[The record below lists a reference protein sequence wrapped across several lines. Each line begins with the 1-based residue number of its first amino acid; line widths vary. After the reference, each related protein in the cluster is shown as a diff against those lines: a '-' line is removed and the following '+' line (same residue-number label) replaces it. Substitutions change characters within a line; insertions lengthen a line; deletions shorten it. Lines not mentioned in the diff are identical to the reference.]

1 MLRRPHCCA
10 FLIGTVLV
18 LLAVLAL
25 VRTDRVSH
33 HRPAPDPA
41 RLALAVA
48 HLNSACLTCHSDL
61 SAGPDLVPPAQVARP
76 AADWLAAAARQPEAS
91 TQTTPL
97 LAVSAADSPSSTRA
111 PAVASDPRL
120 LDLGWRLLSLPPGQQ
135 ARAGA
140 VIDSFVLLA
149 SAQHS
154 SNTAYAAGAQFA
166 RAASVDSSAA
176 PEDSAALSALLADL
190 EAAVRDLEHRAAP
203 EQWTAAAVCPLDGQA
218 LAALQQAPH
227 MLSVSG
233 MPETGVTLARV
244 PADAWTV
251 IETPHLGLPY
261 EIIFGTQRRGPPGD
275 GFAGDSAAGA
285 SVLAAVYFP
294 LLDTRECYPL
304 GGSLSFFVW
313 RAAHHQTAGLK
324 QFLPYPV
331 VQRGYYVT

>member
-10 FLIGTVLV
+10 FLIGTILV
-18 LLAVLAL
+18 LLAVLTL
-25 VRTDRVSH
+25 VRADRAPR
-33 HRPAPDPA
+33 HRPAPDSA

-61 SAGPDLVPPAQVARP
+61 SAGSEPVPVAQAARP
-76 AADWLAAAARQPEAS
+76 SADWLAVATRQPETSARTAFLPVISPAGSAS
-91 TQTTPL
+91 R
-97 LAVSAADSPSSTRA
+97 TRA
-111 PAVASDPRL
+111 PVIASDPRL

-140 VIDSFVLLA
+140 VIDSFVMLA
-149 SAQHS
+149 SVPHS
-154 SNTAYAAGAQFA
+154 SNAAYPAGAHSM
-166 RAASVDSSAA
+166 RI
-176 PEDSAALSALLADL
+176 DSAAVPGDPATLAVLLADL

-203 EQWTAAAVCPLDGQA
+203 EQWTAVTVCPLGGQA
-218 LAALQQAPH
+218 LAALQQVPH
-227 MLSVSG
+227 LLPVSG
-233 MPETGVTLARV
+233 MPETGVIPVRV
-244 PADAWTV
+244 AAEAWTV

-275 GFAGDSAAGA
+275 VLAGDSAAGA
-285 SVLAAVYFP
+285 TVLAPVYFP

-313 RAAHHQTAGLK
+313 RAALHQAAGLV